1 MGMGQS
7 DAAKKQLNTSNKY
20 ASGANANAGS
30 LYGELNPMLTAEAT
44 HPQGFAQG
52 DLNSMTTA
60 SNQALGG
67 ATAGAKGE
75 GNLMAART
83 GNAAGYAPAL
93 DQSVQNAGKI
103 QSQNALG
110 IQDQNAMLKES
121 QRQAG
126 IGGLQGLYGN
136 QLGELQGMMG
146 LGPGTLNAG
155 NQPGVF
161 QQIMSGLQTAGKI
174 GAGAVGV

>member
-1 MGMGQS
+1 MGSGQS

-20 ASGANANAGS
+20 ATGANANAGS
-30 LYGELNPMLTAEAT
+30 LYGELNPMLSAEAT
-44 HPQGFAQG
+44 NPQGFAPG

-83 GNAAGYAPAL
+83 GNSAGYAPAL
-93 DQSVQNAGKI
+93 DKSVMDAGKI

-110 IQDQNAMLKES
+110 VQRDNAMLKES

-126 IGGLQGLYGN
+126 IGGLQGLYGAN
-136 QLGELQGMMG
+136 LGELQGMMG
-146 LGPGTLNAG
+146 LGPGTLQAG
-155 NQPGVF
+155 KQPGVF
-161 QQIMSGLQTAGKI
+161 QQIMSGLQDASKI
-174 GAGAVGV
+174 GMGAVGA